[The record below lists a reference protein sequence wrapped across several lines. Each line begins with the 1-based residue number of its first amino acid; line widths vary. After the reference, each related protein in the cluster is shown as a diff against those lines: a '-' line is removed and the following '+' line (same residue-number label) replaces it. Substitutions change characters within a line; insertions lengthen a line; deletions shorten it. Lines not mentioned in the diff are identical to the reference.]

1 MKSTSRNKD
10 VVMTAMEL
18 ARMTGIMETLGNLPD
33 GFYQEH
39 KGELLCMAEEFV
51 RQQGKDL
58 VVFFEKE
65 IATLKQE
72 KL

>member
-10 VVMTAMEL
+10 VVMAAMEL

-58 VVFFEKE
+58 VVFFEKK
-65 IATLKQE
+65 IAALNQK
-72 KL
+72 

>member
-1 MKSTSRNKD
+1 MKITSRNKD
-10 VVMTAMEL
+10 VVMAAMEL

-58 VVFFEKE
+58 VVFFEKK
-65 IATLKQE
+65 IADLNQK
-72 KL
+72 

>member
-10 VVMTAMEL
+10 VVMAAMEL

-58 VVFFEKE
+58 VVFFEKK
-65 IATLKQE
+65 IAAMNQK
-72 KL
+72 

>member
-1 MKSTSRNKD
+1 MA
-10 VVMTAMEL
+10 AMEL

-33 GFYQEH
+33 GFFQEH
-39 KGELLCMAEEFV
+39 KGDLLCMAEEFV

-58 VVFFEKE
+58 VVFFEKK
-65 IATLKQE
+65 IAALNQ

>member
-1 MKSTSRNKD
+1 MA
-10 VVMTAMEL
+10 AMEL

-39 KGELLCMAEEFV
+39 KGELLCMAEGFV

-58 VVFFEKE
+58 VVFFEKK
-65 IATLKQE
+65 IAALNQK
-72 KL
+72 

>member
-10 VVMTAMEL
+10 VVMAAMEL

-39 KGELLCMAEEFV
+39 KGDLLCMAEEFV

-58 VVFFEKE
+58 VVFFEKK
-65 IATLKQE
+65 IAALNQK
-72 KL
+72 

>member
-10 VVMTAMEL
+10 VVMAAMEL

-39 KGELLCMAEEFV
+39 EGELLCMAEEFV

-58 VVFFEKE
+58 VVFFEKK
-65 IATLKQE
+65 IAALNQK
-72 KL
+72 

>member
-10 VVMTAMEL
+10 VVMAAMEL

-58 VVFFEKE
+58 VVFFEKK
-65 IATLKQE
+65 IAALNQ

>member
-10 VVMTAMEL
+10 VVMAAMEL

-33 GFYQEH
+33 GFFQEH
-39 KGELLCMAEEFV
+39 KGDLLCMAEEFV

-58 VVFFEKE
+58 VVFFEKK
-65 IATLKQE
+65 IAALNQ

>member
-1 MKSTSRNKD
+1 
-10 VVMTAMEL
+10 MTAMEL

-39 KGELLCMAEEFV
+39 KGDLLCMAEEFV

-58 VVFFEKE
+58 VVFFEKK
-65 IATLKQE
+65 IAALNQK
-72 KL
+72 

>member
-10 VVMTAMEL
+10 VVMAAMEL

-33 GFYQEH
+33 GFFQEH
-39 KGELLCMAEEFV
+39 KGDLLCMAEEFV

-58 VVFFEKE
+58 VVFFEKK
-65 IATLKQE
+65 IAALNPK
-72 KL
+72 

>member
-1 MKSTSRNKD
+1 MA
-10 VVMTAMEL
+10 AMEL

-39 KGELLCMAEEFV
+39 KGELLWMAEDFV

-58 VVFFEKE
+58 VVFFEKK
-65 IATLKQE
+65 IAALNQK
-72 KL
+72 

>member
-1 MKSTSRNKD
+1 MA
-10 VVMTAMEL
+10 AMEL
-18 ARMTGIMETLGNLPD
+18 ARMTGIMERLGNLPD

-58 VVFFEKE
+58 VVFFEKK
-65 IATLKQE
+65 IAALNQK
-72 KL
+72 

>member
-10 VVMTAMEL
+10 VVMAAMEL

-33 GFYQEH
+33 GLYQEH

-58 VVFFEKE
+58 VVFFEKK
-65 IATLKQE
+65 IAALNQK
-72 KL
+72 

>member
-33 GFYQEH
+33 GFFQEH
-39 KGELLCMAEEFV
+39 KGDLLCMAEEFV

-58 VVFFEKE
+58 VVFFEKK
-65 IATLKQE
+65 IAALNQK
-72 KL
+72 

>member
-10 VVMTAMEL
+10 VVMAAMEL

-58 VVFFEKE
+58 VVFFEKK
-65 IATLKQE
+65 IADLNQK
-72 KL
+72 

>member
-1 MKSTSRNKD
+1 MKSTSRNKA
-10 VVMTAMEL
+10 VVMAAMEL

-39 KGELLCMAEEFV
+39 KGDLLCMAEEFV

-58 VVFFEKE
+58 VVFFEKK
-65 IATLKQE
+65 IAALNQK
-72 KL
+72 

>member
-10 VVMTAMEL
+10 VVRAAMEL

-58 VVFFEKE
+58 VVFFEKK
-65 IATLKQE
+65 IAALNQK
-72 KL
+72 

>member
-1 MKSTSRNKD
+1 MA
-10 VVMTAMEL
+10 AMEL

-39 KGELLCMAEEFV
+39 KGDLLCMAEEFV

-58 VVFFEKE
+58 VVFFEKK
-65 IATLKQE
+65 IAALNQK
-72 KL
+72 

>member
-1 MKSTSRNKD
+1 MA
-10 VVMTAMEL
+10 AMEL

-33 GFYQEH
+33 GFFQEH

-58 VVFFEKE
+58 VVFFEKK
-65 IATLKQE
+65 IAALNQK
-72 KL
+72 

>member
-39 KGELLCMAEEFV
+39 KGDLLCMAEEFV

-58 VVFFEKE
+58 VVFFEKK
-65 IATLKQE
+65 IAALNQK
-72 KL
+72 

>member
-1 MKSTSRNKD
+1 MA
-10 VVMTAMEL
+10 AMEL

-58 VVFFEKE
+58 VVFFEKK
-65 IATLKQE
+65 IAALNQK
-72 KL
+72 

>member
-10 VVMTAMEL
+10 VVMAAMEL
-18 ARMTGIMETLGNLPD
+18 ARMTSIMETLGNLPD

-58 VVFFEKE
+58 VVFFEKK
-65 IATLKQE
+65 IAALNQK
-72 KL
+72 

>member
-10 VVMTAMEL
+10 VVMAAMEL

-33 GFYQEH
+33 GFFQEH

-58 VVFFEKE
+58 VVFFEKK
-65 IATLKQE
+65 IAALNQK
-72 KL
+72 

>member
-1 MKSTSRNKD
+1 MKSASRNKD
-10 VVMTAMEL
+10 VVMAAMEL

-58 VVFFEKE
+58 VVFFEKK
-65 IATLKQE
+65 IADLNQK
-72 KL
+72 

>member
-10 VVMTAMEL
+10 VVMAAMEL

-33 GFYQEH
+33 GFFQEH
-39 KGELLCMAEEFV
+39 KGDLLCMAEEFV

-58 VVFFEKE
+58 VVFFEKK
-65 IATLKQE
+65 IAALNQK
-72 KL
+72 